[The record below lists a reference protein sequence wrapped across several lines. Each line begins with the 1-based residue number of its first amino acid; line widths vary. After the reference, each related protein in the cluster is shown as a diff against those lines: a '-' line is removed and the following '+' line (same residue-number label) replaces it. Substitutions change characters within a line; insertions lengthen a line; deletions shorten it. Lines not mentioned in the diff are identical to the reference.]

1 MKINWG
7 WGIAIFFSIFV
18 ITLIFQVW
26 KSTTYDNSLV
36 EKDYYAKDIAYQ
48 EHYDKLKNS
57 AALKKDL
64 SITELPQKKAV
75 RLQFPAE
82 LGKPSGT
89 IHFFNPAKSDL
100 DFKLDIEAD
109 TAQSQLISTD
119 ELKKGLWKVKVD
131 WQADGK
137 AFYKEEVVVF

>member
-7 WGIAIFFSIFV
+7 WGIAVFFSIFV
-18 ITLIFQVW
+18 VSLVYFVI

-48 EHYDKLKNS
+48 EHYLKLKNS
-57 AALKKDL
+57 SSLKKNL
-64 SITELPQKKAV
+64 SITELPQKGAV

-89 IHFFNPAKSDL
+89 IHFFNPAKSEL
-100 DFKLDIEAD
+100 DFTLDIAAD
-109 TAQSQLISTD
+109 TNQSQLIPTA

-137 AFYKEEVVVF
+137 AFYKEEAVVL

>member
-18 ITLIFQVW
+18 VSLVYFVI

-57 AALKKDL
+57 SALKKDL
-64 SITELPQKKAV
+64 SITELPQKEAV
-75 RLQFPAE
+75 RLQFPTD

-89 IHFFNPAKSDL
+89 IHFFNPAKSEL
-100 DFKLDIEAD
+100 DFTLDIAAD
-109 TAQSQLISTD
+109 TNQSQLIPIAD
-119 ELKKGLWKVKVD
+119 LKKGLWKVKVD

-137 AFYKEEVVVF
+137 AFYKEEAVVL

>member
-18 ITLIFQVW
+18 ISLVFQVW

-57 AALKKDL
+57 LDLPKDL
-64 SITELPQKKAV
+64 SITELPQKKAI
-75 RLQFPAE
+75 RLQFPAD

-89 IHFFNPAKSDL
+89 ILFFNPAKSEL
-100 DFKLDIEAD
+100 DFKIDIETD
-109 TAQSQLISTD
+109 SEQNQLIPTA
-119 ELKKGLWKVKVD
+119 ELKTGLWKVKVD
-131 WQADGK
+131 WQANGK
-137 AFYKEEVVVF
+137 AFFKEEVVVL